1 MISPSHASQRDELV
15 HHARELVKED
25 QLQFTLAGQSLDA
38 KFSEETVRIDDP
50 DPLGPGETYAVQET
64 PEQVLFMRL
73 GAALDCLRYPDQHR
87 YDNHLDFQANA
98 SIEDRRMRARMAVLV
113 LLAAIDP
120 NKGEVIDSSMGEIA
134 SIPFELWE
142 YKNNEE
148 QPSFGG
154 SEWINWSEPGWD
166 HPNEPSPGVLKVFG
180 HAIDVAKHGSIEAAR
195 KSRIPSGDGRP
206 CDHDGK
212 NWADECERSLR
223 DVSRFVCH
231 FHYCVTHY
239 RNEWPFRFE
248 EDTRKEL
255 LEIKLDNRTWWK
267 KWAGVITRARNA
279 ITSVDRPE
287 LASAKQRAF
296 EALCVIAD
304 AYQEPLMYLDD
315 EQAGDH
321 LFRRAQEW
329 RAGDEDTKRL
339 QTLSKALDDLE
350 PLRKGCGLYLDE
362 VEDEDREE
370 PRPVINQQQMV
381 QVVITQE
388 QKIVET
394 VSKPAQPETVSV
406 VQSKPMSIDEARK
419 KAEAIARSQGWP
431 VYNGKPT
438 VNGMAKR
445 VGCSHHLISK
455 ALEESKILR
464 YHFDLASR
472 QSSVNSEEDRLR
484 EIRICTREQELDD
497 KRNRY

>member
-1 MISPSHASQRDELV
+1 MVPHNHASRRDLIV
-15 HHARELVKED
+15 RRARKQVMDERV
-25 QLQFTLAGQSLDA
+25 QFALAGQHLDELYNA
-38 KFSEETVRIDDP
+38 ETVRIDDP
-50 DPLGPGETYAVQET
+50 DPLKPGENYAVQET

-98 SIEDRRMRARMAVLV
+98 SIEARRMRARMAVLV

-120 NKGEVIDSSMGEIA
+120 NKGKAIDSSMGEIA

-142 YKNNEE
+142 YKDNEE

-154 SEWINWSEPGWD
+154 SEWIRWDEPHWD
-166 HPNEPSPGVLKVFG
+166 YPNEPSPGVLKVFQN
-180 HAIDVAKHGSIEAAR
+180 AIGVATHGSIEAAR

-206 CDHDGK
+206 CDHGGM

-239 RNEWPFRFE
+239 RKEWPFRYE

-267 KWAGVITRARNA
+267 KWADVITRARKS
-279 ITSVDRPE
+279 ITSIDRPE

-304 AYQEPLMYLDD
+304 AYQEPLMYLDH

-350 PLRKGCGLYLDE
+350 PLRKGCELYIDKVEVEEPIEQPVEVEAKPKGKRSELQRLADERKLAEFLSKNPRATRQQVAEHVGVSVGTISGTRAWMVFKGAQKQARKEARPEHFENLDE
-362 VEDEDREE
+362 LADPKSAMIRDADGARA
-370 PRPVINQQQMV
+370 PDSR
-381 QVVITQE
+381 
-388 QKIVET
+388 KIKA
-394 VSKPAQPETVSV
+394 SN
-406 VQSKPMSIDEARK
+406 AR
-419 KAEAIARSQGWP
+419 RS
-431 VYNGKPT
+431 
-438 VNGMAKR
+438 
-445 VGCSHHLISK
+445 
-455 ALEESKILR
+455 
-464 YHFDLASR
+464 
-472 QSSVNSEEDRLR
+472 
-484 EIRICTREQELDD
+484 
-497 KRNRY
+497 

>member
-1 MISPSHASQRDELV
+1 MVSPTHALRRDELV
-15 HHARELVKED
+15 RRARELVKED

-38 KFSEETVRIDDP
+38 KYSEETVRIDDP

-73 GAALDCLRYPDQHR
+73 GAALDCLRHPDQHR

-98 SIEDRRMRARMAVLV
+98 SVEDRRMRARMAVLV

-120 NKGEVIDSSMGEIA
+120 NKGEVIDSTMGEIA

-142 YKNNEE
+142 YKNSEE

-154 SEWINWSEPGWD
+154 SEWIRWDELGWN
-166 HPNEPSPGVLKVFG
+166 HPNEPSPGVLKVFQ

-206 CDHDGK
+206 CDETGQNK
-212 NWADECERSLR
+212 YDEAVRALWDLGR
-223 DVSRFVCH
+223 YVCH

-239 RNEWPFRFE
+239 RKEWPFRFE
-248 EDTRKEL
+248 EETRKEL
-255 LEIKLDNRTWWK
+255 LEIKLDNRTWWA
-267 KWAGVITRARNA
+267 KWAGVITRVRNA

-315 EQAGDH
+315 EQGGDH

-339 QTLSKALDDLE
+339 QRLSKALDDLE

-362 VEDEDREE
+362 VEDGDREE
-370 PRPVINQQQMV
+370 PRPVINQQHMV

-388 QKIVET
+388 QKIVEAD
-394 VSKPAQPETVSV
+394 SKPSQPKSVSV
-406 VQSKPMSIDEARK
+406 VQSKPMSIEEARK
-419 KAEAIARSQGWP
+419 KAEAITRSQGWP
-431 VYNGKPT
+431 VYNGKPS

-472 QSSVNSEEDRLR
+472 QSGVNSEEDRLR
-484 EIRICTREQELDD
+484 EIRIYAREQELDD
-497 KRNRY
+497 KCNRC